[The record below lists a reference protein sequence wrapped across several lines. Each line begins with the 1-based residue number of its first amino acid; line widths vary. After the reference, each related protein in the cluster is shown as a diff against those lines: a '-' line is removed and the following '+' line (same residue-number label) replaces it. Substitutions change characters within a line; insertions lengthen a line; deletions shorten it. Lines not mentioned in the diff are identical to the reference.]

1 VWLDAIT
8 VAVAGSDDTGRG
20 NIVRQVVGG
29 ESVSYTGVG
38 AVAGLAGGS
47 AVVHLSVLS
56 PSGVLSQPRGT
67 SSWLV
72 SATGVTA
79 LLTVQ

>member
-1 VWLDAIT
+1 
-8 VAVAGSDDTGRG
+8 
-20 NIVRQVVGG
+20 VVGG
-29 ESVSYTGVG
+29 ESVNYTGVG
-38 AVAGLAGGS
+38 SVAGLAGGS
-47 AVVHLSVLS
+47 AVVDLSVLS
-56 PSGVLSQPRGT
+56 PGGVLSQPRGT